1 MIVSSQKARVVCLG
15 RDLQLLRTRLQV
27 LVKRYDAVEVS
38 SVEQLGELPAE
49 PAFDL
54 VLLCHSLS
62 REDCRASVEI
72 AEQRWPEAKILAL
85 TTGGFQTPYERADAV
100 VAGLH
105 GPVVLLKAIDQ
116 LIQRGPSHSA
126 SSGADRAG

>member
-1 MIVSSQKARVVCLG
+1 MIVSLQKARVVCLG
-15 RDLQLLRTRLQV
+15 RDPQLLRTRLQV
-27 LVKRYDAVEVS
+27 LVKTYDAVEVS
-38 SVEQLGELPAE
+38 SVEELGELPAE

-62 REDCRASVEI
+62 WEECRASVQI

-100 VAGLH
+100 VASLQ

-116 LIQRGPSHSA
+116 LIQRGPLHSPA
-126 SSGADRAG
+126 SGANRAG